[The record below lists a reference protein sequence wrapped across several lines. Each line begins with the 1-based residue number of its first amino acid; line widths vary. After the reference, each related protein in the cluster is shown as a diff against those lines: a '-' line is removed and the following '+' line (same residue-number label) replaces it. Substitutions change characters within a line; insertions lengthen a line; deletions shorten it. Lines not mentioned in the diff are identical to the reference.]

1 MRTAYTIPTV
11 TPSMLNHIG
20 RAIFSFALV
29 ATLAMT
35 AASAQV
41 ASGTTGIDASGDAQR
56 EMAACTNGRTQQ
68 DKETCMKEVR
78 NANQAKRAGQID
90 NAGSQFSANA
100 LRRCNVLTGEDR
112 LACQA
117 RVTGYGNQQGS
128 VAGGGV
134 VTEIE
139 TAVVPRTDP
148 AVVIEPQNAN
158 DTILVVPANR

>member
-1 MRTAYTIPTV
+1 MRTAHTIPTV

-20 RAIFSFALV
+20 RAIFGFSLV
-29 ATLAMT
+29 AALAMT

-41 ASGTTGIDASGDAQR
+41 ASGTTGIDTSGDAQR
-56 EMAACTNGRTQQ
+56 EMAACTSGRTQQ
-68 DKETCMKEVR
+68 DRETCMKEVR

-100 LRRCNVLTGEDR
+100 LKRCNVLTGEDR
-112 LACQA
+112 RACQA

-139 TAVVPRTDP
+139 TAVVPRTGA
-148 AVVIEPQNAN
+148 AVVIEPQNSN
-158 DTILVVPANR
+158 DRILVVPANR